1 MSEENTE
8 FAALFEASGW
18 NQREA
23 AERLYTTTATISRYL
38 SGSIAVPKSAVEL
51 FKLVLVG
58 ENPAALKPAGKT
70 YPAYR
75 SEFGVLRDQLE
86 EIKDADP
93 ARFRAAKLVIDSLHR
108 EVTANSA
115 EAAALAEGTA
125 ALDAA
130 GVPRPP
136 AARERKPATPAPT
149 AHTARPAA
157 PARPRS
163 SARPAPPKP
172 APTAPGS

>member
-1 MSEENTE
+1 MSEESTE

-23 AERLYTTTATISRYL
+23 AEKLYTTTATVSRYL
-38 SGSIAVPKSAVEL
+38 SGAIAVPKSAVEL
-51 FKLVLVG
+51 FKLVLVS
-58 ENPAALKPAGKT
+58 ENPSALKPAGKP

-86 EIKDADP
+86 QIKDADP

-108 EVTANSA
+108 EATANSA
-115 EAAALAEGTA
+115 EAVAQGEPTE
-125 ALDAA
+125 LDAA

-136 AARERKPATPAPT
+136 GESGRSPAAPAPT
-149 AHTARPAA
+149 AHRPPPAV
-157 PARPRS
+157 PARPRAG
-163 SARPAPPKP
+163 ARRGVPKP
-172 APTAPGS
+172 APISPGS